1 MRFHNMNRL
10 RIGLFLSVLL
20 AAITASA
27 QDRDKVSADTLLY
40 EQLCAQHVTENYH
53 APYTINKRDLEATA
67 ERGIY
72 IVNGKSFQVKSL
84 TSDFYVR
91 EKKGTYEPIFDKRY
105 PVESFT
111 NILLNRLK
119 QNKLKIA
126 ITQHLYGKT
135 KKVPTQN
142 MQNIYDLLARNMD
155 IYCSVTSI
163 TKEKME
169 ATLVFHHRKL
179 NFIHLF
185 IVSVPTDDLFDEGGL
200 VTATLYGNI
209 PQSNIRTLFG
219 KYKE

>member
-1 MRFHNMNRL
+1 MFKRKSL
-10 RIGLFLSVLL
+10 RIGFFLVAFLISVS
-20 AAITASA
+20 ASA

-40 EQLCAQHVTENYH
+40 EQLCAKHVTENYH
-53 APYTINKRDLEATA
+53 APYTVNKRDLQSTA

-72 IVNGKSFQVKSL
+72 IVKGKSFQVKSL

-91 EKKGTYEPIFDKRY
+91 ENRGSYEPIFDKRY

-111 NILLNRLK
+111 NILLNRVK
-119 QNKLKIA
+119 ENKLKIE
-126 ITQHLYGKT
+126 ITQHMYGNT
-135 KKVPTQN
+135 KKVPVQN

-163 TKEKME
+163 NKEKME

-179 NFIHLF
+179 NFIHMF
-185 IVSVPTDDLFDEGGL
+185 IVSVPTDDLFEEGGV
-200 VTATLYGNI
+200 VTAKLYGNI